1 MCDETGE
8 RSAVDRE
15 HDAGG
20 AGRRAQEEDRCLSS
34 ALLFWRGAE
43 VGIECNWEGEERLEG
58 GRTDSGTAVS
68 VVDYSKRIPCGFGD
82 SGFVSFRVRLSP
94 LPKTPKR
101 QNATQPNSVQ
111 HCVQRCAA
119 TGGVGGRPR
128 SASRISYDT
137 RTARRVAVFPP
148 AASRCPLASLSPQPS
163 PPETSAY
170 HRATRVP
177 PPLSNVRATAP
188 NAPLSHP
195 LLCLA
200 FARRAALPPFPRRG
214 IATTSTP
221 PTPPPRPQLT
231 AFSRLARRR
240 QASLPAHR

>member
-1 MCDETGE
+1 MKRGKGAPWTGSTT
-8 RSAVDRE
+8 RGAR
-15 HDAGG
+15 G
-20 AGRRAQEEDRCLSS
+20 AGRRRRTGVCRRLSS
-34 ALLFWRGAE
+34 SGVVRKSELNATGKAKSDLR
-43 VGIECNWEGEERLEG
+43 EEEPTVVQRCRWWTTVKGFPVDLE
-58 GRTDSGTAVS
+58 TAGS
-68 VVDYSKRIPCGFGD
+68 CR
-82 SGFVSFRVRLSP
+82 FVSGCPLS
-94 LPKTPKR
+94 PKR